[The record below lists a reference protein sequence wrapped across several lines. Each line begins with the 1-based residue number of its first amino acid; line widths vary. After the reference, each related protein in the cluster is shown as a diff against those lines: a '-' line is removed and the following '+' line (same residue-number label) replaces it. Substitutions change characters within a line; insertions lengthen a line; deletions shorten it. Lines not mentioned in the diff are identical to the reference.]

1 MISTAP
7 DPMVMAPFQEG
18 DFITFTGFR
27 KGNEVIAFSIVA
39 QNVQIQTLGDIVY
52 VRMELGLLGID
63 NPNPN
68 AEIAESRVSTHRVR
82 DEMARV
88 LTCMKP
94 VYWLH
99 EQQPCK
105 RCIVCHGH

>member
-1 MISTAP
+1 
-7 DPMVMAPFQEG
+7 MAPFQEG

-27 KGNEVIAFSIVA
+27 KGDEVIAFSIVA

-68 AEIAESRVSTHRVR
+68 AEIAESRVSSCHV
-82 DEMARV
+82 MNKVGRV
-88 LTCMKP
+88 LTCVIP
-94 VYWLH
+94 VYWLY
-99 EQQPCK
+99 EQ
-105 RCIVCHGH
+105 